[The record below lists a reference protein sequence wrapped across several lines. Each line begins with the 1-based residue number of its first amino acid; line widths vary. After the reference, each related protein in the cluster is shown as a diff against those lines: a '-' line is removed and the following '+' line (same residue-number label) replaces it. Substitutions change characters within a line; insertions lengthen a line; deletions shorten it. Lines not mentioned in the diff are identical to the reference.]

1 MSLYLLHLFL
11 VFLFAILFLM
21 GGSRLFPVVL
31 LGDLSWPSQTK
42 SLHSNLCILNFHVA
56 VSHSVYVYSSVD
68 QFIGRNVHIW
78 IRRVHPSLFLNVCLS
93 LSLSHSFLIHLY
105 HLPTQEKHIHMCYL
119 PLFMY
124 ETISSIHLYASVLY
138 SSIHFSIHPSIHP
151 FVYMH
156 IYLSTDL
163 PAYITS
169 STFVT
174 YLFFQT
180 QLSVTK
186 SKVFTCFHSV
196 CSGVCTTQYLIGSD
210 HITPYNEFMAYSCYR
225 TTLHYSV
232 YIYIICRVYHVVSHH
247 IKIKANDSIFDNIS
261 MRARSRKI
269 D

>member
-42 SLHSNLCILNFHVA
+42 SLHSKLCILNFHVA

-78 IRRVHPSLFLNVCLS
+78 IRRVHPSLFLNVCFLFPYPSVSFVYTGKTYTYVLS
-93 LSLSHSFLIHLY
+93 PSIYVWNHQFNSFICICSIFIHSFFH
-105 HLPTQEKHIHMCYL
+105 P
-119 PLFMY
+119 P
-124 ETISSIHLYASVLY
+124 
-138 SSIHFSIHPSIHP
+138 IHPSICSYAHLP
-151 FVYMH
+151 VYW
-156 IYLSTDL
+156 STCL
-163 PAYITS
+163 YNLLHFRYIP
-169 STFVT
+169 
-174 YLFFQT
+174 FFQT

-232 YIYIICRVYHVVSHH
+232 YIYI
-247 IKIKANDSIFDNIS
+247 
-261 MRARSRKI
+261 
-269 D
+269 